1 MKYLLLLIA
10 LIAAS
15 SALVFAQPA
24 KNKKNNF
31 ASAKNKAESVRIKT
45 ENEIRLILNERI
57 DALRDSANIIEGINA
72 WNDKYFNK
80 DAITTTT
87 TNRVLTGEQKLSNDK
102 KETVPAALK
111 ITSVALDQET
121 ISIFGDTV
129 VANYRWTLTASLNNR
144 RTEEA
149 TLFTSVF
156 ARRNGKW
163 QVIAEHVSRIR

>member
-1 MKYLLLLIA
+1 MKHLLLLIA
-10 LIAAS
+10 IIAAS
-15 SALVFAQPA
+15 STLVFAQPA
-24 KNKKNNF
+24 KVRKNNF
-31 ASAKNKAESVRIKT
+31 ASAKIKAESAKIKA
-45 ENEIRLILNERI
+45 ENEIRQILNERI
-57 DALRDSANIIEGINA
+57 DVLRESSNIVEGINA
-72 WNDKYFNK
+72 WNEKYFNK

-102 KETVPAALK
+102 KGTVPAALR